1 VEIKA
6 KELKHRHFVTGC
18 LNGKS
23 PFPEVEF
30 GKGLVS

>member
-6 KELKHRHFVTGC
+6 KELKHRHFVVRR

-23 PFPEVEF
+23 PFPEVEV